1 MLKDILIK
9 IWKFILIIIVTIRNI
24 FRKNRNIS
32 KSDTK
37 TIKVNKDSIKKTSS
51 ITSNIDEEPSTISI
65 PYQLRINDLDIEV
78 KDLINNNNLNKEDKI
93 KIIKQL
99 EKKIA
104 ELKLDGN
111 NLIAESPKATK
122 ERDNNIILIK
132 RNEEILKQY
141 ASKNDIII
149 NKGEDNNDKTDKDN
163 VINIDIIERDAKK
176 DYYINYIKQTNKYLK
191 EVKNELNDIES
202 TDINSTKMD
211 NYKYKVEDI
220 KNKIKDIQKQY
231 YDFKHSNVYNLIKDD
246 YDLNELDKF
255 EIIKSDEN
263 INLYINKCNTIL
275 TKINTYKEYKNTTK
289 QDISNEPK
297 KEEKEVVNQ
306 KEENKTK
313 PLIEIEN
320 AALMV
325 SRDVEKQKNMVEKLQ
340 IRINSYPVYERKVKR
355 LNFFDNLLSNTL
367 KLSISLLPLRIFK
380 SKPLGMLVSGFMLN
394 NSIRSMRKIMVTE
407 SPCEYI
413 EFNRLIKTQIDV
425 VNNYKTICIDSLYQI
440 NALKEEFKRVYGN
453 NIKDDDISKVYN
465 KLLTLENQVEMQVDN
480 LNDSKTKLNSK
491 IKKIGTMYRK

>member
-9 IWKFILIIIVTIRNI
+9 IWKFILIIIITIRNI

-191 EVKNELNDIES
+191 E
-202 TDINSTKMD
+202 
-211 NYKYKVEDI
+211 I

-355 LNFFDNLLSNTL
+355 LNFFDNILSNTL
-367 KLSISLLPLRIFK
+367 KLI
-380 SKPLGMLVSGFMLN
+380 
-394 NSIRSMRKIMVTE
+394 
-407 SPCEYI
+407 
-413 EFNRLIKTQIDV
+413 
-425 VNNYKTICIDSLYQI
+425 
-440 NALKEEFKRVYGN
+440 
-453 NIKDDDISKVYN
+453 
-465 KLLTLENQVEMQVDN
+465 
-480 LNDSKTKLNSK
+480 
-491 IKKIGTMYRK
+491 